1 MPNSDRS
8 GCEGKDSIQTIF
20 QHRLHSFEFN
30 LKTLMNVIPITVTVK
45 PMPYATIQMGLI
57 AAMFAML
64 VMNQMMLEVNAKMS
78 MNVIPTT
85 VDVMLMLHALMK

>member
-8 GCEGKDSIQTIF
+8 GCEGKDSNQTIIK
-20 QHRLHSFEFN
+20 HRLHCFESN

-45 PMPYATIQMGLI
+45 PMPYATIQMEVI
-57 AAMFAML
+57 AVMFAML

-85 VDVMLMLHALMK
+85 ADVMLMLHVLMK